1 MNPVWF
7 STVAL
12 VRFLLGRVS
21 DGLRGDEMDG
31 WIVASESSPPPKC
44 ISTPTKRLYLFVIR
58 SFEMI
63 FNPL

>member
-31 WIVASESSPPPKC
+31 WIVASESSPPKVHLYADETS
-44 ISTPTKRLYLFVIR
+44 ISLCDQ
-58 SFEMI
+58 I
-63 FNPL
+63 F